1 MSAQEEIK
9 KRRIEKLE
17 NFRKAG
23 IDPYPSEVKAHKKIR
38 EAILNFESFVG
49 KKIVLVGRIRTIRVH
64 GGATFLHFEDFTGR
78 FQAYLRRDR
87 LGEQRYEFFLDNFD
101 IGDFALF
108 EGTLFKT
115 KRGEKTIE
123 VENYQILSK
132 SILPLPEKWHG
143 LKDIEERFRKRYLD
157 ILMSPEVKE
166 KFILRSKLIQAVRE
180 FFLNKGYIEVETPI
194 LQPLYGGALADPFKT
209 YHKSLDMELYLRI
222 SSELYLKRLI
232 VAGFEKVFEI
242 CRIFRNEGV
251 DAVHNPEFTM
261 LETMWAYANYKDN
274 MDLMEELYESVAKR
288 IFNTTKIEYQGK
300 EIDLKRP
307 WKRITMEDIIKE
319 KLKIDFSKIDVSEAK
334 EQAKKF
340 GIDTKGL
347 KTKGEIMSELFD
359 QKIIPLLWQPT
370 IVYNYPIEVCPLAKR
385 CKDNPFYAERFQ
397 HFIAGIECSNNYSEL
412 NDPQEIEK
420 NLKWQQERRKRLKGE
435 THPLDKDFIKAIE
448 YGMPPTS
455 GIGIGLDRMAIIFT
469 NSKTL
474 REVIFFPLM
483 RPR

>member
-222 SSELYLKRLI
+222 SSEL
-232 VAGFEKVFEI
+232 
-242 CRIFRNEGV
+242 
-251 DAVHNPEFTM
+251 
-261 LETMWAYANYKDN
+261 
-274 MDLMEELYESVAKR
+274 S
-288 IFNTTKIEYQGK
+288 
-300 EIDLKRP
+300 
-307 WKRITMEDIIKE
+307 IIQS
-319 KLKIDFSKIDVSEAK
+319 L
-334 EQAKKF
+334 Q
-340 GIDTKGL
+340 
-347 KTKGEIMSELFD
+347 
-359 QKIIPLLWQPT
+359 
-370 IVYNYPIEVCPLAKR
+370 C
-385 CKDNPFYAERFQ
+385 
-397 HFIAGIECSNNYSEL
+397 
-412 NDPQEIEK
+412 
-420 NLKWQQERRKRLKGE
+420 
-435 THPLDKDFIKAIE
+435 
-448 YGMPPTS
+448 
-455 GIGIGLDRMAIIFT
+455 
-469 NSKTL
+469 
-474 REVIFFPLM
+474 
-483 RPR
+483 